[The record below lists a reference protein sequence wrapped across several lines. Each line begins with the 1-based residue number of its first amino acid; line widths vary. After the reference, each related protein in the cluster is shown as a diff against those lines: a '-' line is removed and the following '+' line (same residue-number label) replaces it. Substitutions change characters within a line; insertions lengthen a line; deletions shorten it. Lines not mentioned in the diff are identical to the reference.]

1 MENLPHLFS
10 DQGLFA
16 IVFTIVA
23 AVASVLADK
32 KSKHNKRKT
41 DKHEELMITR
51 AFNQMEKN
59 LEELRRREEEVK
71 HSYYH
76 VKEELEDYR
85 QKYYRQIEINNT
97 QSAQLTK
104 LNLELFYR
112 TDRGIDKPE

>member
-1 MENLPHLFS
+1 MENFPQLFN

-16 IVFTIVA
+16 IVFTIAA

-32 KSKHNKRKT
+32 KSKHNKRKS
-41 DKHEELMITR
+41 DRHEERMVNR

-59 LEELRRREEEVK
+59 LDELRRREEEIRESYK
-71 HSYYH
+71 HVSD
-76 VKEELEDYR
+76 ELQEYR

-104 LNLELFYR
+104 LNLQLLYLTEKNGL
-112 TDRGIDKPE
+112 DK